1 MDALH
6 KGLLEQVDNFNGRF
20 TFTALRRDDIMTLE
34 DNVIDLDELY
44 DDNIES
50 IKEQEEANDKMVGG
64 IKHPP
69 ISGKYMAM
77 SLYFFTLDCLRE
89 LSDNDHPINVHWPT
103 PTIDEL
109 KHALES
115 FCARSWKDDLEEV
128 QHEAH
133 EYTMAEILPHRCLEA
148 VYMVTLL
155 ADGFGFHPSSRDITF
170 THKVDGNEVEW
181 SLGLALSEYA
191 AEKEE

>member
-77 SLYFFTLDCLRE
+77 SLYTT
-89 LSDNDHPINVHWPT
+89 SM
-103 PTIDEL
+103 
-109 KHALES
+109 
-115 FCARSWKDDLEEV
+115 DDL
-128 QHEAH
+128 HS
-133 EYTMAEILPHRCLEA
+133 
-148 VYMVTLL
+148 LL
-155 ADGFGFHPSSRDITF
+155 
-170 THKVDGNEVEW
+170 
-181 SLGLALSEYA
+181 
-191 AEKEE
+191 